1 MSKPEWGTKRT
12 CQSCNTRF
20 YDLRKEPIIC
30 PKCGS
35 EYVKTA
41 IESGRRGR
49 RPKTKVNELNN
60 NTNTTVEKMDGDETV
75 NKELEDS
82 MEFVE
87 DIDTDNDAENVIEDT
102 TDLGDDED
110 DVAIVIDAI
119 NEKEG
124 QGS

>member
-35 EYVKTA
+35 EYVKNI
-41 IESGRRGR
+41 IEPGRRGR
-49 RPKTKVNELNN
+49 RRKSNVNELKE
-60 NTNTTVEKMDGDETV
+60 NTKTTVEKMDGDETV
-75 NKELEDS
+75 NKELKDH
-82 MEFVE
+82 MEFIE
-87 DIDTDNDAENVIEDT
+87 DIDTDDDAKNVIEDT

-110 DVAIVIDAI
+110 DVAIVIDGI